1 MILHCCIIVVALF
14 EMPSFSY
21 SIPRLI
27 SAGLTSHTAHEDRQR
42 PANSISSFP
51 LPRTSS
57 IVQRTR
63 VTDTVEKRHIA

>member
-1 MILHCCIIVVALF
+1 MILHCCIIIVASF

-21 SIPRLI
+21 SIPRVG
-27 SAGLTSHTAHEDRQR
+27 AGLTSPTAHEDRQR